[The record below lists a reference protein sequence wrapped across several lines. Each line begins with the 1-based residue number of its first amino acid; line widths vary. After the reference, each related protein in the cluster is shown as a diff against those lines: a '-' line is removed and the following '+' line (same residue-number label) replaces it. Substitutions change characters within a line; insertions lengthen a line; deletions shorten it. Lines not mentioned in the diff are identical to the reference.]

1 MPCTHPLYLRT
12 SDIVHRA
19 HRAGLIGRKD
29 RVDDAEA
36 FLHFASLGWFRC
48 DLKTRSYYMYQDM
61 SAVAPPPMLPEENA
75 LPGTEPQMA
84 PNDGNRDA
92 RRSQRRLDVRRHV
105 IGAFRSMRKEGV
117 VFLHETI
124 EPVLQ
129 VATGGRVRILLNN
142 ETRRGVLHHH
152 GAEPDAHTGLSHRG
166 LDLVGDLVQ
175 ALATRG
181 NGNTLNHGVAGALV
195 EKIVDEKQDRA
206 QHILSDRVLGL
217 ERDVGVIYRL
227 HGDPSS
233 LLLFPLQYPSTVL

>member
-1 MPCTHPLYLRT
+1 MQGTHPLFLRT

-29 RVDDAEA
+29 HVDDAEA

-61 SAVAPPPMLPEENA
+61 SAAAPPPVLPEENG

-84 PNDGNRDA
+84 PNDGDRDA
-92 RRSQRRLDVRRHV
+92 RRSQRRLDVGRHV
-105 IGAFRSMRKEGV
+105 IGAFRGMRKERV
-117 VFLHETI
+117 IFLHETT

-129 VATGGRVRILLNN
+129 VPTRGGVRILLNN
-142 ETRRGVLHHH
+142 KTRRRVLHHH
-152 GAEPDAHTGLSHRG
+152 GAEPVVHAGLSHRG

-181 NGNTLNHGVAGALV
+181 NGNTLNHG
-195 EKIVDEKQDRA
+195 
-206 QHILSDRVLGL
+206 
-217 ERDVGVIYRL
+217 
-227 HGDPSS
+227 
-233 LLLFPLQYPSTVL
+233 